1 MVLFADGCDKC
12 QCERQ
17 ELPSG
22 CLLQPRVCVVNLV
35 EEGKKRSLRGHVWG
49 QHVQLHASEDVHQQR
64 RYSAF
69 RETAGELG
77 LMWSFQL
84 VFPVDPVMPEQA
96 DSSASDRWGGG
107 GGGSS
112 ETHR

>member
-1 MVLFADGCDKC
+1 MVLFADGCNKC

-35 EEGKKRSLRGHVWG
+35 EEGKKRSLHGHVWG
-49 QHVQLHASEDVHQQR
+49 QHVQLHVSEDVHQQR
-64 RYSAF
+64 RYSGF
-69 RETAGELG
+69 RETGGELG

-96 DSSASDRWGGG
+96 DNLASDR
-107 GGGSS
+107 
-112 ETHR
+112 